1 MLKSAVLGIDWLT
14 AAVKI
19 DMVGNLA
26 VIESFKTVEK
36 VVIASRLDLLSN
48 RTVAA
53 VVWVAL
59 VVARVVVSGNE
70 NTEVIAFLV
79 VETEVFIRVKDG
91 VTAFVTNDVV
101 FPAVNMADVLIIEE
115 SVAVVIVA
123 FTAD

>member
-14 AAVKI
+14 ATVKI

-79 VETEVFIRVKDG
+79 VEIEVFIRVKDG

-115 SVAVVIVA
+115 SVAVVIVV

>member
-14 AAVKI
+14 ATVKI

-79 VETEVFIRVKDG
+79 VETEVFIRLKDG
-91 VTAFVTNDVV
+91 VTAFVRNDVV

>member
-14 AAVKI
+14 ATVKI

-59 VVARVVVSGNE
+59 VVARVAVSGNE

>member
-14 AAVKI
+14 ATVKI

>member
-14 AAVKI
+14 ATVKI

-115 SVAVVIVA
+115 SVAVVIAA